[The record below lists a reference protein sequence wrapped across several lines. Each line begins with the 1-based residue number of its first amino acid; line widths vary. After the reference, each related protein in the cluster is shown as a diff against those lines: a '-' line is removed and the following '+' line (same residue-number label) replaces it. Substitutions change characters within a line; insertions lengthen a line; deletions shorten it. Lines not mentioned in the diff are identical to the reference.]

1 MKKLF
6 FDVIM
11 TSKSAENGRFSLFF
25 SVFFVLRVYFSIE
38 FVILKK
44 HIAYIKENFTSSLIE
59 VLMYLKNDFFT
70 VNYVIYVG
78 N

>member
-11 TSKSAENGRFSLFF
+11 TSKSAENGRFLLSL
-25 SVFFVLRVYFSIE
+25 VFFCFKGFYFSIK
-38 FVILKK
+38 FVIMKN

-59 VLMYLKNDFFT
+59 VFIYLKNVFFT
-70 VNYVIYVG
+70 VNYVIYVE
-78 N
+78 